1 MNELDRIILEHQVDR
16 VVDENMSI
24 SSYTYKGQ
32 DWGCHD
38 NNIDDSWH
46 KEFIL
51 TELATTVEDAIHTAI
66 TEGVT
71 LAEVGEVLSKVVK
84 QV

>member
-1 MNELDRIILEHQVDR
+1 MNELDKLILEHQVDR
-16 VVDENMSI
+16 IVDENNSV

-32 DWGCHD
+32 EWGCQE

-71 LAEVGEVLSKVVK
+71 LAEVGDVLAKVIR